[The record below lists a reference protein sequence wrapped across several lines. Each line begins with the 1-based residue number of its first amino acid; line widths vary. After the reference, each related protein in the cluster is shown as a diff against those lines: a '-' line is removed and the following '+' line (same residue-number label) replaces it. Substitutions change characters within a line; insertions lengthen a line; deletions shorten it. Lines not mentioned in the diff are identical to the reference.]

1 MHYTIKCL
9 VAHMSNEKKFISEIN
24 NLHPY
29 VTPEKSNEVSASG
42 RVDINI
48 LLNRARKVKEKE
60 TITNLVFIGL
70 TLSLIFVVGIIL
82 SF

>member
-1 MHYTIKCL
+1 
-9 VAHMSNEKKFISEIN
+9 MSAEKIISTEIN
-24 NLHPY
+24 NLPSL
-29 VTPEKSNEVSASG
+29 TITEMNKEISSSG

-48 LLNRARKVKEKE
+48 LLNRARKIKEKE

-70 TLSLIFVVGIIL
+70 TLSLIFVAGIIL

>member
-1 MHYTIKCL
+1 
-9 VAHMSNEKKFISEIN
+9 MSTEKNLDTKIN
-24 NLHPY
+24 NLFHLS
-29 VTPEKSNEVSASG
+29 TSQKGEEVSSSG

-60 TITNLVFIGL
+60 TLTNLVFVGL
-70 TLSLIFVVGIIL
+70 TLSLIFVVGLIL